1 MMLHQLTLG
10 DMQELNAR
18 EIDYDTDLKH
28 LMHSRVKPLVRLADP
43 KTNHGGGWFCQP
55 MKHCPTA
62 PKTVKIIRVFVG
74 DSKVRHDNEWDQ
86 KVTNTTC
93 DLNLPWKDGIDEY
106 KGAAQLGQSVSIYF
120 CFGASNPRDWRNFY
134 FGDMKIQAITDHEKV
149 CKVHFVT
156 PDQYVDVQGLKRRN
170 NHLECTNERLKRA
183 RKSETKFLRN
193 RSASMENKYASAIQE
208 LQSKLELLDECKTQI
223 SKLKQNI
230 HDSETE
236 KKRLQYCH
244 EQKKEKCNDDIIKE
258 KDEEIRKIRKR
269 LVNQMLQ
276 ENALKNEL
284 KLQENALKK
293 HEYEFNEYKKKWRM
307 DEIKKLLKPV
317 LNKPYGQRILTAFD
331 AHQYI

>member
-1 MMLHQLTLG
+1 MLLHQLTLG
-10 DMQELNAR
+10 DMQELKAR
-18 EIDYDTDLKH
+18 EINYDTELKP
-28 LMHSRVKPLVRLADP
+28 LMHSIVKPLVRLADP

-74 DSKVRHDNEWDQ
+74 DSKARHDNEWDQ

-120 CFGASNPRDWRNFY
+120 CFGASNPLDWRNFY

-156 PDQYVDVQGLKRRN
+156 RAQYVDVQGLKRRN
-170 NHLECTNERLKRA
+170 NDLECTNERLKRA
-183 RKSETKFLRN
+183 RKSETEFLRN

-230 HDSETE
+230 YDSETE
-236 KKRLQYCH
+236 KKRLQYCAK
-244 EQKKEKCNDDIIKE
+244 QKKEKCNDYIIKK
-258 KDEEIRKIRKR
+258 KDEEIRTL
-269 LVNQMLQ
+269 LVNQ
-276 ENALKNEL
+276 
-284 KLQENALKK
+284 KLQEKALKK
-293 HEYEFNEYKKKWRM
+293 HEDEFNEYKKKWSI

-317 LNKPYGQRILTAFD
+317 LNKAYGQRILTAFD

>member
-1 MMLHQLTLG
+1 MLLHQLTLG
-10 DMQELNAR
+10 DMQELKAR
-18 EIDYDTDLKH
+18 EINYDTELKP

-86 KVTNTTC
+86 KVTKTTC

-120 CFGASNPRDWRNFY
+120 CFGASNPLDWRNFY

-156 PDQYVDVQGLKRRN
+156 PAQYVDVQGLKRRN
-170 NHLECTNERLKRA
+170 NDLKCTNERLKRA
-183 RKSETKFLRN
+183 RKLETDFLRN
-193 RSASMENKYASAIQE
+193 RSASMENKYASVIQE
-208 LQSKLELLDECKTQI
+208 LQSKLELLNECKTQI

-230 HDSETE
+230 DDSETE
-236 KKRLQYCH
+236 KKRLQYCLKQMKEKYDH
-244 EQKKEKCNDDIIKE
+244 HMIQKKEEIRTLRTLLVKKN
-258 KDEEIRKIRKR
+258 EEIRTL
-269 LVNQMLQ
+269 LVNQ
-276 ENALKNEL
+276 
-284 KLQENALKK
+284 KLREKAFKK
-293 HEYEFNEYKKKWRM
+293 HEDEFNEYKKKYSM
-307 DEIKKLLKPV
+307 DVIKKLLKPV
-317 LNKPYGQRILTAFD
+317 LNKQYGQRILTAFD